1 MVRLEYLLVLLV
13 YVLSSVQL
21 ADGMEI
27 PAPISD
33 VIKRLEDLEKRLLI
47 QEKKNEDLEKRL
59 LEQDALNKVQGEII
73 QNKDPCDCPSNEKAT
88 TYFSDGRY

>member
-13 YVLSSVQL
+13 YVLCSIQW
-21 ADGMEI
+21 ADGKEI

-33 VIKRLEDLEKRLLI
+33 VIKRLEDLDKRLLI

-59 LEQDALNKVQGEII
+59 LEQEALNKVQGEII
-73 QNKDPCDCPSNEKAT
+73 QNIQPCDFTPKEKAIT
-88 TYFSDGRY
+88 SLSEGRY